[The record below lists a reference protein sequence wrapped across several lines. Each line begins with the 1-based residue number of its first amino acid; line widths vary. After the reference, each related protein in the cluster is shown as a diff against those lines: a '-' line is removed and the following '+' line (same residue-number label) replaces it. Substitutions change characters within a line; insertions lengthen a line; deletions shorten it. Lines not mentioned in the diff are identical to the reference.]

1 MGDEWINYKLCVPWE
16 CRQPGRKRNGE
27 AGTQKK
33 PLRANWTI
41 VNECSVA
48 CGCITRFL
56 SVETGPRI
64 PLQPPETRREGWVM
78 PPRDSGSLFNTT
90 RSPVLWDTMKITTQ
104 SGFIYKYYVIPM
116 VNRFSKKVI
125 FVMRFGT
132 TRELK
137 CLGQLS
143 PVGLL
148 NRSAYQSVILMVIYW
163 YCCNILAH
171 HNDVLL

>member
-1 MGDEWINYKLCVPWE
+1 
-16 CRQPGRKRNGE
+16 
-27 AGTQKK
+27 
-33 PLRANWTI
+33 
-41 VNECSVA
+41 
-48 CGCITRFL
+48 
-56 SVETGPRI
+56 
-64 PLQPPETRREGWVM
+64 
-78 PPRDSGSLFNTT
+78 
-90 RSPVLWDTMKITTQ
+90 MKITTQ